1 MALDRKK
8 GIIIVAATVAGVFIL
23 ITIIVIAVAT
33 TGYFFNANYGFQ
45 PKRYDVK
52 ECATRVV

>member
-33 TGYFFNANYGFQ
+33 TGKFFNANYVNTGYEVYKGKIQ
-45 PKRYDVK
+45 N
-52 ECATRVV
+52 